1 MIDKIII
8 FIFYIVN
15 IYYGF
20 KSVLLINLYTET
32 NSIKTLLKGISFL
45 LAIILS
51 MNLIKWWPLIIGFL
65 MVYLIERNSKIGY
78 KKWRVN

>member
-8 FIFYIVN
+8 FAFYVVN

-20 KSVLLINLYTET
+20 KSVSLINLYTET
-32 NSIKTLLKGISFL
+32 NNINNLLKGTSFL

-65 MVYLIERNSKIGY
+65 MVYLIERNSKIDY
-78 KKWRVN
+78 KTWRVN